1 MFEANKECYNNTEGH
16 PLVSLTGGHGGGG
29 GGGAVSDTF
38 RSYQFELFVRSRS
51 RFSNLSYTL
60 GPMFKFLS
68 IVGDNVFIF
77 PL

>member
-1 MFEANKECYNNTEGH
+1 MGE
-16 PLVSLTGGHGGGG
+16 

>member
-1 MFEANKECYNNTEGH
+1 MS
-16 PLVSLTGGHGGGG
+16 VTGGRGEGGGG
-29 GGGAVSDTF
+29 RGAVSDTF

-68 IVGDNVFIF
+68 IVGGNVFIF